1 MMQQS
6 RSYKQGLTIVFF
18 IALQVG
24 LALDGFC
31 QASIQPIG
39 TLSASV
45 EAGPPAASNGM
56 PRMPDSPSLPAN
68 GFYQEAVPTGSSVS
82 PFASDQFAP
91 LATQQ
96 GSADA
101 SGSPINVG
109 QNVTVADL
117 PDLDALKN
125 NSSEPIAQNTTSEA
139 SNRSWRFR
147 PLAGLGYV
155 YDDNVFITH
164 TNTVSS
170 SLYQIT
176 GGFSFEAGDYRQ
188 HKNDFLSLNYLG
200 TGLIYPDLPQINGY
214 DQTANL
220 IAQHIFEKLSI
231 ILESFYQYLNGPNR
245 DVGNYV
251 RGTALNN
258 TLKLIYKKSSKTSIE
273 FALNQHSNIYPANFS
288 TYYQEVRLGM
298 DYQLHNRLKI
308 GVQGIL
314 GENTTQGSP
323 NQDYQTLNGKME
335 YSLTGKLL
343 LKASAG
349 LQANEYTTGNLPA
362 RFIPIFSLGCDYHPT
377 SSTLISLIGYR
388 NLQSSASLTGQD
400 YLATGFSLSVDHSIH
415 QRWTPGITIGYEN
428 DTYIPNASGV
438 STSRVDNYAYI
449 RPHISYHF
457 LKYLDAD
464 VYYSFKQNNSTYENY
479 TWKDNQIGVAC
490 KTAF

>member
-1 MMQQS
+1 MQKS
-6 RSYKQGLTIVFF
+6 RHSEYGLTTLMCVILHLG
-18 IALQVG
+18 ISGQ
-24 LALDGFC
+24 GFC

-39 TLSASV
+39 SLPATSADGSPSTSD
-45 EAGPPAASNGM
+45 AM
-56 PRMPDSPSLPAN
+56 PRMPDLPAKDS
-68 GFYQEAVPTGSSVS
+68 GSQPAAVPTGASFSPITANQFSPSASQQAAPDSNGSSV
-82 PFASDQFAP
+82 
-91 LATQQ
+91 
-96 GSADA
+96 
-101 SGSPINVG
+101 NVRE
-109 QNVTVADL
+109 NVSVADL
-117 PDLDALKN
+117 PDLDSLSDA
-125 NSSEPIAQNTTSEA
+125 SSAMINPNATKEA

-155 YDDNVFITH
+155 YDDNIFITH

-170 SLYQIT
+170 SLYQLI

-188 HKNDFLSLNYLG
+188 HKNDYLTLSYLG

-245 DVGNYV
+245 DVGNYI

-273 FALNQHSNIYPANFS
+273 FALNQHSNIYPGNFS
-288 TYYQEVRLGM
+288 TYYQEVRLGV
-298 DYQLHNRLKI
+298 DYQLHNRLRV
-308 GVQGIL
+308 GLQAIL

-323 NQDYQTLNGKME
+323 NQDYQTINGNLE

-362 RFIPIFSLGCDYHPT
+362 RLLPVFSLGSDYHPSQNT
-377 SSTLISLIGYR
+377 TIGILGYR

-400 YLATGFSLSVDHSIH
+400 YIATGFSISVDHNIH

-428 DTYIPNASGV
+428 DTYIPNSSSI
-438 STSRVDNYAYI
+438 STSRVDNYAFI
-449 RPHISYHF
+449 RPHVSYHF

-464 VYYSFKQNNSTYENY
+464 IYYSFKQNNSTYENY